1 MYGFQMLMEG
11 GQKIGFFTAVFG
23 KKLTDVKG
31 VSLAQSHADEIDK
44 GSFCGKACCFDIEE
58 STGI

>member
-11 GQKIGFFTAVFG
+11 GQEIGFFAAVFG
-23 KKLTDVKG
+23 KKLIDVKG
-31 VSLAQSHADEIDK
+31 VSLTQSHADEIDK
-44 GSFCGKACCFDIEE
+44 GGFCRKSCCFNIEE